1 VVKKKCPG
9 GPSNG
14 GIYYDLGSYVPGY
27 GIPLGAWRRVGASI
41 VTNANGSVTIR
52 IFINGVVVDQ
62 ATDGGVGCATIT
74 APGAVGVR
82 GDNANFNLENFLVE
96 AY

>member
-1 VVKKKCPG
+1 MAARG
-9 GPSNG
+9 GEH
-14 GIYYDLGSYVPGY
+14 
-27 GIPLGAWRRVGASI
+27 RHERQ
-41 VTNANGSVTIR
+41 R
-52 IFINGVVVDQ
+52 VVVDQ